1 MLDTNLFIRGWFM
14 IVLIIIVRN
23 RLSYHKGCNVFFLNK
38 LVLNVAN
45 EEKAVYKVG
54 LFYTM
59 CMYYKTFELF
69 LFQERLDRSPTTGRM
84 DDFIFRLYKAIQFLL
99 IEFHYVVF
107 HLLYSANM
115 LCLLLLYLI
124 TFEHPLLIFH
134 LLYSANM
141 LCLLLLY
148 LITFEHPLL
157 IFHLLYSA
165 NMLCLLLLYL
175 ITFEHPLL
183 LFHRRIST
191 VLSQMISHGMW
202 LLAWQLLLSS
212 SVYHCAFM
220 HLHSGYYDYYC

>member
-1 MLDTNLFIRGWFM
+1 MILFFDCTRPF
-14 IVLIIIVRN
+14 
-23 RLSYHKGCNVFFLNK
+23 S
-38 LVLNVAN
+38 
-45 EEKAVYKVG
+45 
-54 LFYTM
+54 
-59 CMYYKTFELF
+59 
-69 LFQERLDRSPTTGRM
+69 
-84 DDFIFRLYKAIQFLL
+84 FLL

-124 TFEHPLLIFH
+124 TFEHPLL
-134 LLYSANM
+134 L
-141 LCLLLLY
+141 
-148 LITFEHPLL
+148 
-157 IFHLLYSA
+157 FHLLYSA

-202 LLAWQLLLSS
+202 LLAWELLLSS